1 MTSIVL
7 RWVGAEA
14 PDGLELKPPDGLEL
28 KPLDGLGLAV
38 GRETE
43 CVFHISAV
51 ADSDTHHSAY
61 LHSTSD
67 HPSTTHRP
75 PINHPEML
83 GLHNAQRPGD
93 VIAEVW
99 GKRVVAH
106 H

>member
-7 RWVGAEA
+7 RWVRAEA
-14 PDGLELKPPDGLEL
+14 PDGLEQNPSMGWGWRSDERPNVSSTYQLSLTRTRIILHIFIPP
-28 KPLDGLGLAV
+28 A
-38 GRETE
+38 
-43 CVFHISAV
+43 
-51 ADSDTHHSAY
+51 
-61 LHSTSD
+61 
-67 HPSTTHRP
+67 TTHRP